1 MSQVVKLRDIQERA
15 LKELTNRL
23 DNYDIFSLQM
33 PTGSGKTLVA
43 LAFRYMYDYRTLV
56 CVRTRNQ
63 LMPYIRDAVKFF
75 NTIPGV
81 HLNKGRVCLYLN
93 TEDTELIRCR
103 SCPNYK
109 QTAGIPPETFRRLKA
124 ALVRAVAKE
133 SLTDPYLLVDRVWG
147 KLLGKGGDLSRIICP
162 YHLFRALDGK
172 ALVCTYPFLTY
183 PHLRYYLINYR
194 PEIIIVDEAHN
205 LEDAFK
211 TGWRSITYEAI
222 VRAREELAEYER
234 STGNSAKAGY
244 YVLSL
249 VQSWFESINRRYGQI
264 EEKVIDPS
272 EYIDLAKE
280 GNAVL
285 EEYASLV
292 SSIVRYKKGRYR
304 RRRVRF
310 FNYRILAFLDL
321 LTDVY
326 AGVEDLVLV
335 LNKGRAELR
344 RYRLRR
350 LYRQLFGP
358 FEGSK
363 VIMMSG
369 TMPSANYLTKVWGI
383 PSERFYVIDLGTR
396 YGKFTCV
403 INRRVSSKYE
413 YRRKEMYYKFAK
425 LLSGIYSTARKS
437 VLAVAPSYEFA
448 GEVGRLLSMSNMSL
462 VVEVE
467 GTRVGDVYERVR
479 KGRYVIIAVAGGK
492 LTEGVEWV
500 GDDGSSLIS
509 DVVLLGIP
517 YPKPTEYEELVREYI
532 SSSSNPDLQFL
543 YQKERAWVLI
553 RQAIGRAI
561 RKKDEECTVWF
572 LDWRYKDGWW
582 QYRIAGLGTLRR

>member
-1 MSQVVKLRDIQERA
+1 MIRLRDLQEKA
-15 LKELTNRL
+15 LKELMDKF

-43 LAFRYMYDYRTLV
+43 LAFRYMYDYKTLV

-63 LMPYIRDAVKFF
+63 LMPYIRDSVKFF
-75 NTIPGV
+75 NTMPGI
-81 HLNKGRVCLYLN
+81 HLNKGRVCLHLN

-109 QTAGIPPETFRRLKA
+109 QTASIPPEMFKKLRT
-124 ALVRAVAKE
+124 ALVRTVARE
-133 SLTDPYLLVDRVWG
+133 GLTDPYLLVDRIWG
-147 KLLGKGGDLSRIICP
+147 KLLEKAKDISRIICP
-162 YHLFRALDGK
+162 YHLFRLLDGK
-172 ALVCTYPFLTY
+172 VLVCTYPFLVY
-183 PHLRYYLINYR
+183 PHLRYYLMNYK
-194 PEIIIVDEAHN
+194 PEVIIVDEAHN

-222 VRAREELAEYER
+222 VRAREELSEYER
-234 STGNSAKAGY
+234 NTGNSAKAGY
-244 YVLSL
+244 YVLSA
-249 VQSWFESINRRYGQI
+249 VQSWFELINRRYGGI
-264 EEKVIDPS
+264 EEKVIEPS
-272 EYIDLAKE
+272 EYVDLVKE
-280 GNAVL
+280 GDTVL
-285 EEYASLV
+285 GEYASLV
-292 SSIVRYKKGRYR
+292 SSIIRYKKERYR
-304 RRRVRF
+304 RKKVRF
-310 FNYRILAFLDL
+310 FNYRILAFLSL
-321 LTDVY
+321 LADVY

-358 FEGSK
+358 FEGAK

-369 TMPSANYLTKVWGI
+369 TMPSVNYLTKVWGI
-383 PSERFYVIDLGTR
+383 PSEKFYVIDLGTR
-396 YGKFTCV
+396 YGKFTCI
-403 INRRVSSKYE
+403 INPKVSSKYE
-413 YRRKEMYYKFAK
+413 YRGREMYYKFARS
-425 LLSGIYSTARKS
+425 LVNIYSNARKS

-448 GEVGRLLSMSNMSL
+448 GEVGRLLPIGSVRL
-462 VVEVE
+462 IVEVE
-467 GTRVGDVYERVR
+467 GTRVGDVYERVKR
-479 KGRYVIIAVAGGK
+479 GKYIIIAVAGGK

-517 YPKPTEYEELVREYI
+517 FPKPTEYEELVREYI
-532 SSSSNPDLQFL
+532 SSSANPDLQFL

-561 RKKDEECTVWF
+561 RKRDEECTVWF
-572 LDWRYKDGWW
+572 MDWRYRDNWW
-582 QYRIAGLGTLRR
+582 MYRITGLGTLKR